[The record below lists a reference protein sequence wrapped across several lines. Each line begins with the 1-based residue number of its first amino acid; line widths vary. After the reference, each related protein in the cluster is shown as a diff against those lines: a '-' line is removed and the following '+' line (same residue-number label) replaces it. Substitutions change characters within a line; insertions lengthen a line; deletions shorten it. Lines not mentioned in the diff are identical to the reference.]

1 MAKNKTGLHKKISSI
16 FDGTPILKNNDT
28 QEPPTTTLPES
39 DYATAK
45 PVVENDQ
52 ETGAANNRL
61 SANGKTSAGG
71 KFRAGNKTPAN
82 RRVVAGRTMA
92 QKS

>member
-45 PVVENDQ
+45 PAVENDQ
-52 ETGAANNRL
+52 ETGAVEAQP
-61 SANGKTSAGG
+61 ATSRQGLQR
-71 KFRAGNKTPAN
+71 K
-82 RRVVAGRTMA
+82 RV
-92 QKS
+92 